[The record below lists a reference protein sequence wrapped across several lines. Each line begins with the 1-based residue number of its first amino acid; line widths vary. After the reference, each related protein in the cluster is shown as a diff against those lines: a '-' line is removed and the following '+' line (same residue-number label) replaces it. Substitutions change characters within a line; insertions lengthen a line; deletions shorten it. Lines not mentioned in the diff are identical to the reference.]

1 MKEKLSFLLVLA
13 LAMSACGMLEVEG
26 EVLNPT
32 EVLELQT
39 IPTATLPSA
48 TLPEVEEGE
57 NPSNQG
63 ILPAPIIYLD
73 VEDQAAA
80 PGSQDL
86 WRLEVDGVTAMQITN
101 EAMPIT
107 SFAVSPRD
115 GAIAYTTYDQN
126 DLVRIDADGENRT
139 VLVDEP
145 DLSSQPRDDEWARV
159 SSANVAW
166 SPDGSQIA
174 YGYGG
179 IHIVPA
185 VGGEPRVLIS
195 DKIVTVSGQLSQES
209 RYYRPLAWSPDGT
222 KILALEGFGVEGSG
236 YAVVNVD
243 NGEVLSLGS
252 AVLCCEPSWSRD
264 SQSFYFSSA
273 AFGMIVPGLWQV
285 NVHSGDVRTIIR
297 GMERI
302 GLPEDTGEQMV
313 LVQSAQELQ
322 DGHLYAFTATGTYE
336 ELFIDEQTKTEI
348 LPRLTMS
355 RISSE
360 GEITPLRMD
369 AYALG
374 EALWAEDASGAV
386 ITAMEEDDY
395 PSGSLLWIPSDGSEP
410 VLLGGRGFQ
419 PKWGMDVPLP

>member
-1 MKEKLSFLLVLA
+1 MGEKLSLLLVLA
-13 LAMSACGMLEVEG
+13 LAMSACGMVEVEG

-32 EVLELQT
+32 ELLELQT
-39 IPTATLPSA
+39 LPTATLSSD
-48 TLPEVEEGE
+48 TLSDVDEKDHQ
-57 NPSNQG
+57 SSQG
-63 ILPAPIIYLD
+63 ILPAPIIYLG
-73 VEDQAAA
+73 VEDEAAA

-86 WRLEVDGVTAMQITN
+86 WQLEVDGVTAQQITN
-101 EAMPIT
+101 VAMPIT

-115 GAIAYTTYDQN
+115 GAIAYTTFDQN
-126 DLVRIDADGENRT
+126 DLVRIDADGTNRT
-139 VLVDEP
+139 VLVDGP
-145 DLSSQPRDDEWARV
+145 DLSSQPQDDEWSRV
-159 SSANVAW
+159 SNANVVW

-179 IHIVPA
+179 VRIVPA
-185 VGGEPRVLIS
+185 VGGEPRVLIP
-195 DKIVTVSGQLSQES
+195 DKIVTVSGRLSQES

-252 AVLCCEPSWSRD
+252 TVLCCEPGWSRD

-273 AFGMIVPGLWQV
+273 TFGMIVPGLWQV

-297 GMERI
+297 GMERM

-336 ELFIDEQTKTEI
+336 ELFIDEQSKTEI
-348 LPRLTMS
+348 FPRLTMS
-355 RISSE
+355 SISSE
-360 GEITPLRMD
+360 GKITPLRVD
-369 AYALG
+369 AYVLG

-386 ITAMEEDDY
+386 ITVMEEDDY
-395 PSGSLLWIPSDGSEP
+395 PSGSLLWIPGDGSEP

-419 PKWGMDVPLP
+419 PKWGMEVPQP